1 MVRAWLPI
9 LALLSLT
16 ASQAAFYTPCEAP
29 FVTSPDEALRAIS
42 LSGDGSAAQR
52 QLDAVRAAAPVAVLL
67 VTIDATYDRRRA
79 VDFQRMVRFA
89 VGEAWARTP
98 RRRCSDQ
105 RGDGGGDRYG
115 VIRAAGWG
123 RRVPVV
129 LTTHGAGTSSIG
141 WR

>member
-67 VTIDATYDRRRA
+67 VTIDATLTIDA
-79 VDFQRMVRFA
+79 EPLTLPADMGCDSA
-89 VGEAWARTP
+89 VGEGCWRPPTP
-98 RRRCSDQ
+98 RRRPCS
-105 RGDGGGDRYG
+105 GP
-115 VIRAAGWG
+115 A
-123 RRVPVV
+123 RRW
-129 LTTHGAGTSSIG
+129 